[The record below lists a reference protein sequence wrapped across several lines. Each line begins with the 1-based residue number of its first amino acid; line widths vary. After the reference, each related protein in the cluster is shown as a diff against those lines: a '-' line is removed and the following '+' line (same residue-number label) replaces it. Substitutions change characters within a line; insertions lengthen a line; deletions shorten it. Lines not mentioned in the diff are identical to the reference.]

1 MIALKKILVAT
12 DFSELSDAALA
23 YGRELARSFGAQL
36 VVLHVAENTV
46 TRVVGGDGF
55 VFTDPDLQAT
65 VEAEGKRRV
74 DELISDE
81 DRMLLRAQGVIIT
94 SNAPAFAIVE
104 HAKSTDVNLIV
115 IGTHGRGGMAHLLL
129 GSVAEHVV
137 RIAPCPVLTVRHPER
152 EFVLPDAL
160 VAVTRAAR

>member
-12 DFSELSDAALA
+12 RLQRTV
-23 YGRELARSFGAQL
+23 GRRARIRTRTRTQL
-36 VVLHVAENTV
+36 RRP
-46 TRVVGGDGF
+46 TRRAPCRGEHGYPRGRGDGF
-55 VFTDPDLQAT
+55 VFTDPGLQAT

-115 IGTHGRGGMAHLLL
+115 IGTHGRAGMAHLLL
-129 GSVAEHVV
+129 AASPSTSSAS
-137 RIAPCPVLTVRHPER
+137 RR
-152 EFVLPDAL
+152 AL
-160 VAVTRAAR
+160 C